1 MPTVRHTRHEV
12 LTSAPPERVF
22 SLVADVTGWP
32 QVFGST
38 VHAEV
43 TEERDGEQLLRVWA
57 FVNGEAGSWSSRR
70 VLDRAAGTIGFRL
83 VKTPPPLASLDGEW
97 CVEPDDGGAHVVLLR
112 HYSVADDEPGAAE
125 RVARAVDHDGE
136 AELAALRGSAEIA
149 EQWPELTFS
158 FGDSEEISGSARDVY
173 GFLDRA
179 DAWPERLP
187 HVVAARCT
195 GEHGG
200 VQVLDLETRSPDGS
214 VQHSRSARVSFPE
227 RGLLVYKRLTMPSL
241 LAGHTGRWTVEQRG
255 DGDTVTATSWH
266 TVTLDPAGVRQVL
279 GEGASPAEARSLVR
293 HALGTNSTTTLR
305 YAKEYAEARRS

>member
-38 VHAEV
+38 VHAEA
-43 TEERDGEQLLRVWA
+43 TEEADGEQLLRVWA
-57 FVNGEAGSWSSRR
+57 YVNGEARSWSSRR
-70 VLDRAAGTIGFRL
+70 VLDRAAGTIRFRL
-83 VKTPPPLASLDGEW
+83 VGSSPPPASLGGQW
-97 CVEPDDGGAHVVLLR
+97 SVRPDRGGAHVVLLH
-112 HYSVADDEPGAAE
+112 HYSVADDAPGAAE
-125 RVARAVDHDGE
+125 RAAAVLDHDSE

-158 FGDSEEISGSARDVY
+158 FGDSEEINGSAEDVY

-195 GEHGG
+195 GERGG
-200 VQVLDLETRSPDGS
+200 VQVLDLDTRSPDGS
-214 VQHSRSARVSFPE
+214 VQHSRSARVSFPD
-227 RGLLVYKRLTMPSL
+227 RGLLVYKRLTMPPL
-241 LAGHTGRWTVEQRG
+241 LAGHTGRWTVEERG
-255 DGDTVTATSWH
+255 DKVTATSWH

-279 GEGASPAEARSLVR
+279 GEGASPAEARTLVR
-293 HALGTNSTTTLR
+293 HALGTNSTMTLR
-305 YAKEYAEARRS
+305 YAKEYAEARRA